1 MIRHIV
7 FFKMNESTGG
17 GETRGLAEDL
27 KALKSATGGLMK
39 ECVVGFDVVHAENSY
54 DLALNSL
61 FDNLADLEKYRVHP
75 EHVKVVEKIKKLCS
89 STAKIDYEE
98 VR

>member
-7 FFKMNESTGG
+7 FFRMNDATGEE
-17 GETRGLAEDL
+17 ETQKLANEL
-27 KALKSATGGLMK
+27 KALKQTTGGLMK
-39 ECVVGFDVVHAENSY
+39 ECVVAFDVVHAENSY

-61 FDNLADLEKYRVHP
+61 FESRDDLEKYRVHP

-98 VR
+98 M

>member
-7 FFKMNESTGG
+7 FFKMNKTAGDV
-17 GETRGLAEDL
+17 ETQELAEDL
-27 KALKSATGGLMK
+27 KALKSATGALMK
-39 ECVVGFDVVHAENSY
+39 ECVAAFDVVHAENSY

-61 FDNLADLEKYRVHP
+61 FDNLDDLEKYRVHP
-75 EHVKVVEKIKKLCS
+75 EHVKVVQKIKKLCS

-98 VR
+98 